1 MQGYEYIVLLL
12 PHIMVSLHAGCG
24 GQRSDVLRRSA
35 VHTHYIIF
43 YSGKNPQKGIPMK
56 KIFSKIS
63 NILSNERGEGAFLD
77 VVIIAVVV
85 VVIGCLLMT
94 LMKQLYSGTVFPK
107 FKAYIES
114 LFGYAD
120 SYAAGVGSGVTIN

>member
-1 MQGYEYIVLLL
+1 
-12 PHIMVSLHAGCG
+12 
-24 GQRSDVLRRSA
+24 
-35 VHTHYIIF
+35 
-43 YSGKNPQKGIPMK
+43 MK
-56 KIFSKIS
+56 KFFEKAMSS
-63 NILSNERGEGAFLD
+63 LSNERGEGAFLD

>member
-1 MQGYEYIVLLL
+1 MQGISPAAARLRHPSTRGAAGNGVTSSGKEPYI
-12 PHIMVSLHAGCG
+12 
-24 GQRSDVLRRSA
+24 
-35 VHTHYIIF
+35 HTTSIF
-43 YSGKNPQKGIPMK
+43 YGGKNPQKGTTMK

-107 FKAYIES
+107 FKTYIEN
-114 LFGYAD
+114 LF
-120 SYAAGVGSGVTIN
+120 SYANSYTAGVGSGVVIS

>member
-1 MQGYEYIVLLL
+1 M
-12 PHIMVSLHAGCG
+12 AG
-24 GQRSDVLRRSA
+24 RTRRKR
-35 VHTHYIIF
+35 
-43 YSGKNPQKGIPMK
+43 YSMK
-56 KIFSKIS
+56 KFFEKAMSC
-63 NILSNERGEGAFLD
+63 LSNERGEGAFLD

>member
-1 MQGYEYIVLLL
+1 
-12 PHIMVSLHAGCG
+12 
-24 GQRSDVLRRSA
+24 
-35 VHTHYIIF
+35 
-43 YSGKNPQKGIPMK
+43 MK

-85 VVIGCLLMT
+85 VVIGCMLMS

-107 FKAYIES
+107 FKSYIEN
-114 LFGYAD
+114 LF
-120 SYAAGVGSGVTIN
+120 SYANSYTAGVGSGVTIN